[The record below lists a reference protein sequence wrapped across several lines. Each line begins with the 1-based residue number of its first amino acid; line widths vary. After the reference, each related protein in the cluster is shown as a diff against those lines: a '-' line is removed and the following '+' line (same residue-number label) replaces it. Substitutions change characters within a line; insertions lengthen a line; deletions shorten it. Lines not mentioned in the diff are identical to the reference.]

1 MSAPHF
7 VVHNDTDTVGVVVV
21 EDVKTGMEMT
31 GWKMESDETIT
42 VKALNDIP
50 LGHKVALTD
59 FKDGDAV
66 LKYGHDIGKIDQD
79 VAIGGHVHTHNL
91 KTKKW

>member
-1 MSAPHF
+1 MNAPHF
-7 VVHNDTDTVGVVVV
+7 VVHNDSDTVGVVVV
-21 EDVKTGMEMT
+21 EDVKTGKSLT

-50 LGHKVALTD
+50 LGHKIALKD
-59 FKDGDAV
+59 FKPGDAV
-66 LKYGHDIGKIDQD
+66 LKYSHDIGKIVAD
-79 VAIGGHVHTHNL
+79 VKAGGHVHTQNL

>member
-7 VVHNDTDTVGVVVV
+7 VVHNDSDTVGVVVV
-21 EDVKTGMEMT
+21 EDVKTGMSMT
-31 GWKMESDETIT
+31 GWKMEADETIN

-50 LGHKVALTD
+50 LGHKVALAS

-66 LKYGHDIGKIDQD
+66 LKYGHDIGKIVED
-79 VAIGGHVHTHNL
+79 VSIGGHVHTHNL